1 MKSLMAL
8 AIYMVLAV
16 WSPGYGRIGET
27 LEECIARY
35 GEIYSESEFEGRK
48 QYIFKKSGYVISICF
63 YEKKADLMFLFKEE
77 KDDLEFNAKFSDNEI
92 EILHKSNAGDT
103 PWEPIEIISLNK
115 QWINKEKG
123 LVSLYMYPANT
134 LSFMTL
140 GFMSRQTEKTKA
152 DEEKSLDGF

>member
-1 MKSLMAL
+1 MKRATGL
-8 AIYMVLAV
+8 AIFMVLAI

-27 LEECIARY
+27 IEECIARY
-35 GEIYSESEFEGRK
+35 GELYSESDFEGRT
-48 QYIFKKSGYVISICF
+48 QYIFKKSGYVIGICF
-63 YEKKADLMFLFKEE
+63 YEKKADLIILFKEG
-77 KDDLEFNAKFSDNEI
+77 KDDLGFNAKFSDNEI

-123 LVSLYMYPANT
+123 LVSLYMYPDNT

-140 GFMSRQTEKTKA
+140 GGMSRQAEKTKA